1 MARPFS
7 PAAAVAANRYLIVPC
22 EADGCG
28 DLAVIWD
35 RIEEQ
40 VIDVVSAAASARWS
54 DEDLMWEEFH
64 APAERTDFAMAA

>member
-1 MARPFS
+1 MARFAPH
-7 PAAAVAANRYLIVPC
+7 AAVAASRYLIVPC

-64 APAERTDFAMAA
+64 SPAERPAFAMAA